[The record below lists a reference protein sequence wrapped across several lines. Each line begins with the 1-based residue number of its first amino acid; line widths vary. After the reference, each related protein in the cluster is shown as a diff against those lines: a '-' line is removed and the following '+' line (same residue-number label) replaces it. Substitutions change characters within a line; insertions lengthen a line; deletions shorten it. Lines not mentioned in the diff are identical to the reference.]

1 MKADASTEKEVMKI
15 LEDLNDILACRDVQ
29 RALSLFATD
38 ADISLF
44 GSEEGE
50 TSVGRTELE
59 SFFRRI
65 FQLSSTLSFE
75 WKWHLISI
83 EGLVAWVVAKGLIHL
98 KSIDKHLS
106 SPYRITLV
114 LVKRGDKW
122 FIMHG
127 HGSQPAAKNK

>member
-1 MKADASTEKEVMKI
+1 MKADASTEKVVMKI
-15 LEDLNDILACRDVQ
+15 LEDLNDVLAFRDVQ
-29 RALSLFATD
+29 RALNLFATD
-38 ADISLF
+38 VDISLF

-50 TSVGRTELE
+50 TSVGHTELE
-59 SFFRRI
+59 SFFKRI

-75 WKWHLISI
+75 WKWHLVSI
-83 EGLVAWVVAKGLIHL
+83 EGSVAWVIAKGLIHL
-98 KSIDKHLS
+98 KSVDEQLS

-127 HGSQPAAKNK
+127 HGSEPVAKHK